1 MLKTGRILSIN
12 KVKCQ
17 YLTSQTQ
24 VQLKRLKFKEMKRVN
39 NNYETMVEA
48 IEDLKTRGYSRNFN
62 VDSDG
67 VLKEGDSSITFLPS
81 SVELHELHRFEGA
94 TNPSDMSIL
103 YAVKTD
109 TGEKGTVVDAFGVDG
124 SEIVSKFMNR
134 VAQKQFEIRK

>member
-1 MLKTGRILSIN
+1 
-12 KVKCQ
+12 
-17 YLTSQTQ
+17 
-24 VQLKRLKFKEMKRVN
+24 MKRVN

-48 IEDLKTRGYSRNFN
+48 IEDLKTRGYSHNFN
-62 VDSDG
+62 VDRDG
-67 VLKEGDSSITFLPS
+67 VLKEGDSSTTFLPS

>member
-1 MLKTGRILSIN
+1 
-12 KVKCQ
+12 
-17 YLTSQTQ
+17 
-24 VQLKRLKFKEMKRVN
+24 MKRVN

-48 IEDLKTRGYSRNFN
+48 IEDLKTRGYSHNFN

-67 VLKEGDSSITFLPS
+67 VLKEGNSSPTFLPS